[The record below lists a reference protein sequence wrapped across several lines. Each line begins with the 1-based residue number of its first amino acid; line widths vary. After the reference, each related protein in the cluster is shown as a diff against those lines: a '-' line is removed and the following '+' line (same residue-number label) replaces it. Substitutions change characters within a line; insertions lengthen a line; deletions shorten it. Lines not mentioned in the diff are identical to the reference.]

1 MLRGPKHSKI
11 EVVAPEEE
19 ELFLRYF
26 RCRFRKKS
34 IHILMKWT
42 IFWKDAIF
50 ISDKKG
56 THTEY
61 LILSAI
67 PRQQRLRECVKILT
81 YI

>member
-1 MLRGPKHSKI
+1 
-11 EVVAPEEE
+11 
-19 ELFLRYF
+19 
-26 RCRFRKKS
+26 
-34 IHILMKWT
+34 MKWT
-42 IFWKDAIF
+42 IFGKDAIF

-67 PRQQRLRECVKILT
+67 PRQQRLRERVKILT